1 MGKALRANRATK
13 IKLIFLQQSAKVLTL
28 LGRERRVYFCYSM
41 SLIKRYSSEGWTS
54 LRGSTEFILALYIPL
69 FLFYDILLSAISS
82 LLLTQN
88 LLLSLGFEPR
98 VGSMPSAIEAVAQT
112 AHHQFQVQTLV
123 SHLSSIGML
132 LKNDFLPSR
141 IADKL
146 DDVDRDL
153 DFFPL
158 KMLND
163 DELDD
168 DADECLKY

>member
-1 MGKALRANRATK
+1 
-13 IKLIFLQQSAKVLTL
+13 
-28 LGRERRVYFCYSM
+28 
-41 SLIKRYSSEGWTS
+41 
-54 LRGSTEFILALYIPL
+54 
-69 FLFYDILLSAISS
+69 
-82 LLLTQN
+82 
-88 LLLSLGFEPR
+88 
-98 VGSMPSAIEAVAQT
+98 
-112 AHHQFQVQTLV
+112 
-123 SHLSSIGML
+123 ML

-168 DADECLKY
+168 DADECADDDVIDDDHDHDES

>member
-1 MGKALRANRATK
+1 
-13 IKLIFLQQSAKVLTL
+13 
-28 LGRERRVYFCYSM
+28 
-41 SLIKRYSSEGWTS
+41 
-54 LRGSTEFILALYIPL
+54 
-69 FLFYDILLSAISS
+69 
-82 LLLTQN
+82 
-88 LLLSLGFEPR
+88 
-98 VGSMPSAIEAVAQT
+98 
-112 AHHQFQVQTLV
+112 
-123 SHLSSIGML
+123 ML